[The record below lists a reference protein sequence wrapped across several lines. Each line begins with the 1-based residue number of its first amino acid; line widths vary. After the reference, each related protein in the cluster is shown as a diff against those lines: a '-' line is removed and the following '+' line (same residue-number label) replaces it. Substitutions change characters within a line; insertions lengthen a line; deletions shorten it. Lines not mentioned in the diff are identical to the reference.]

1 MHRLSCL
8 LEVPDGPLPMPTDL
22 TFVYQADLFFGVELV
37 TVFDAIGVHDRMFP
51 SDYTYQKQAARV

>member
-1 MHRLSCL
+1 M
-8 LEVPDGPLPMPTDL
+8 GPSRCPTDL
-22 TFVYQADLFFGVELV
+22 TFVYQADLFFEVELV